1 MIRAVKVN
9 FSIVFLFSRILFW
22 LFSIFFNKDPSGCS
36 LIVQFLYHANMTEQV
51 YNANTNSITIS
62 ASINQAQN
70 PNQLKPAGDI
80 PGNSNESGLALT
92 TTNSLTSNVPVIN
105 QNELKMNRIQ
115 MLRILAI
122 KTAAILDW
130 NLIIFEKE

>member
-1 MIRAVKVN
+1 
-9 FSIVFLFSRILFW
+9 
-22 LFSIFFNKDPSGCS
+22 
-36 LIVQFLYHANMTEQV
+36 MTEQV

-70 PNQLKPAGDI
+70 PNQLKPSGDI

>member
-1 MIRAVKVN
+1 
-9 FSIVFLFSRILFW
+9 
-22 LFSIFFNKDPSGCS
+22 
-36 LIVQFLYHANMTEQV
+36 MTEQV
-51 YNANTNSITIS
+51 YNANTNSITNS
-62 ASINQAQN
+62 ANL
-70 PNQLKPAGDI
+70 NQLKPTGDI
-80 PGNSNESGLALT
+80 SGAPNESGLALT
-92 TTNSLTSNVPVIN
+92 TTNNLTSNAPLIN

>member
-1 MIRAVKVN
+1 MSKSIRVRFLNYILTKQQN
-9 FSIVFLFSRILFW
+9 FYNLEFLYFQE
-22 LFSIFFNKDPSGCS
+22 PSGCS

-51 YNANTNSITIS
+51 YNSNINQIGISTPNSPAQNISQIKPSTELSTGSSESSLSIT
-62 ASINQAQN
+62 N
-70 PNQLKPAGDI
+70 
-80 PGNSNESGLALT
+80 
-92 TTNSLTSNVPVIN
+92 TTNLTSNLTIVH
-105 QNELKMNRIQ
+105 QNELKVNRIQ